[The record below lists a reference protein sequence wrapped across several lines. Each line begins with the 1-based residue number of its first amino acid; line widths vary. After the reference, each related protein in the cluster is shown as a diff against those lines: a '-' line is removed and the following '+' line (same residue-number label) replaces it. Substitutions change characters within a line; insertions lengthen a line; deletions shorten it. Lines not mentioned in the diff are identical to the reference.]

1 MEYRPFGG
9 TSLMAS
15 RIGHGCMSM
24 SGIYGAADDAE
35 SIATIQRAID
45 LGVNFFDTSAS
56 YGNGHNQELI
66 GKAIRGR
73 RDSVIIHCK
82 FGSRRDADG
91 RSRSSSASIER
102 VREDCENGLRRFGT
116 DAIDIMTPSRVDPEV
131 PIEETVGALAELV
144 KQGKVRHIG
153 LSEAGVGSIRRA
165 QAVHRI
171 VSLQMEYS
179 LLSRDAE
186 KEHLVACR
194 AFGMTFIAYGTFGR
208 GLLTGA
214 YRSYG
219 DLPDKDRRRDHPRYK
234 GGNLERNVELVS
246 ELDALAKAKGS
257 SPARIA
263 LAWVMAQGDDI
274 LPIPGAKS
282 RRHLEDN
289 VKALEVSLTRG
300 DLDRLDKA
308 FRPGVAAGPR
318 YGERELARVN
328 R

>member
-1 MEYRPFGG
+1 MEYRSFGG
-9 TSLMAS
+9 TSLVAS

-24 SGIYGAADDAE
+24 SGIYGPADDAE
-35 SIATIQRAID
+35 SVATIQRAID

-56 YGNGHNQELI
+56 YGNGHNQEII

-73 RDSVIIHCK
+73 RDKVIIHCK

-91 RSRSSSASIER
+91 RSQSSSASADR
-102 VREDCENGLRRFGT
+102 AREDCENGLRRFGT
-116 DAIDIMTPSRVDPEV
+116 DVIDIMTPSRVDAAV
-131 PIEETVGALAELV
+131 PIEETIGALARLV
-144 KQGKVRHIG
+144 KEGKVRHIG

-186 KEHLVACR
+186 KEHLAACR
-194 AFGMTFIAYGTFGR
+194 EYGMTFIAYGTFGR

-214 YRSYG
+214 YRAFG
-219 DLPDKDRRRDHPRYK
+219 DLAEKDRRRDHPRYK
-234 GGNLERNVELVS
+234 DGNLERNVRLVGTI
-246 ELDALAKAKGS
+246 EAIAKAKNAT
-257 SPARIA
+257 PAQVA

-274 LPIPGAKS
+274 VPIPGAKM
-282 RRHLEDN
+282 RAHLEEN
-289 VKALEVSLTRG
+289 VGALNVSLSKS
-300 DLDRLDKA
+300 DLERLDQA
-308 FRPGVAAGPR
+308 FPYGAAAGPR
-318 YGERELARVN
+318 YGERQLARVN

>member
-1 MEYRPFGG
+1 MKYRRFGG
-9 TSLMAS
+9 SSLMAS
-15 RIGHGCMSM
+15 QIGHGCMSM

-45 LGVNFFDTSAS
+45 LGINFFDTSAS

-73 RDSVIIHCK
+73 RDKVILHCK

-91 RSRSSSASIER
+91 RSESSSASADR

-116 DAIDIMTPSRVDPEV
+116 EAIDIMTPSRVDPEV
-131 PIEETVGALAELV
+131 PIEDTVGALAALV
-144 KQGKVRHIG
+144 KEGKVRHIG

-186 KEHLVACR
+186 KEHLAVCR
-194 AFGMTFIAYGTFGR
+194 EFGMTFIAYGTFGR

-214 YRSYG
+214 YRTYS

-234 GGNLERNVELVS
+234 GGNLERNVELVGTI
-246 ELDALAKAKGS
+246 EAIAKTRNAT
-257 SPARIA
+257 PARVA
-263 LAWVMAQGDDI
+263 LAWVIAQGEDI
-274 LPIPGAKS
+274 LPIPGAKT
-282 RRHLEDN
+282 RKHLEDN
-289 VKALEVSLTRG
+289 VKALDLTLSRS
-300 DLDRLDKA
+300 DLDRLDQA
-308 FRPGVAAGPR
+308 FPPGVAAGPR